1 MWYKWLR
8 GVINVKEFLRE
19 KYFLYSS
26 FSFYKKKIHSIELTG
41 QPTQSHQ
48 IRSLTPFKM
57 QCGVQTRKLTM
68 VVQWK
73 KLPVTATHPF
83 TPLTSTLCNL
93 LGLNALKLLNW
104 NFQFAYII

>member
-57 QCGVQTRKLTM
+57 QCGEQNQEADHGGAV
-68 VVQWK
+68 K
-73 KLPVTATHPF
+73 KIACNCNAPIY
-83 TPLTSTLCNL
+83 TPN
-93 LGLNALKLLNW
+93 
-104 NFQFAYII
+104 